1 MTINLKSFV
10 KSRKSL
16 AIVIALYIL
25 IIIMLSLTVLL
36 SLHTGIPLEEFT
48 RDPTAIANVNPF
60 IGAISNIGILF
71 WCIST
76 SVCLFTFFNIVERRN
91 NKVNDDTLFLL
102 FFGLTTLILLLDD
115 LFLIHESIA
124 PVFLNISQKQI
135 YVCYGM
141 IVLFGIVRFK
151 NIILQTEWIILS
163 SSFSFFALSLA
174 IDIFGNSLDFSKST
188 FLEDSFKLLGI
199 VSWVCYFVLA
209 SFKIERNTVDSKS
222 INHYIVNK

>member
-163 SSFSFFALSLA
+163 SSFSFFALIFSNRYIWKFA
-174 IDIFGNSLDFSKST
+174 IDS
-188 FLEDSFKLLGI
+188 
-199 VSWVCYFVLA
+199 
-209 SFKIERNTVDSKS
+209 
-222 INHYIVNK
+222 

>member
-16 AIVIALYIL
+16 TIVIIL
-25 IIIMLSLTVLL
+25 DLLIVILLSSIALL
-36 SLHTGIPLEEFT
+36 SLHTGIPLEKFT
-48 RDPTAIANVNPF
+48 QDPAAVTGVNPF
-60 IGAISNIGILF
+60 TGVVSNTGILF
-71 WCIST
+71 WCISA
-76 SVCLFTFFNIVERRN
+76 SVCLFAFFNIVERRN

-124 PVFLNISQKQI
+124 PVLLNISEKQI

-151 NIILQTEWIILS
+151 KIILQTEWIILS
-163 SSFSFFALSLA
+163 LSFSFFALSLA
-174 IDIFGNSLDFSKST
+174 IDIFGNSLDFSKSV

-222 INHYIVNK
+222 INHLL